1 MILQPRSAA
10 LLVVLLL
17 AACASGARYQGP
29 VSDHFDGERFHND
42 EPFDVGWRE
51 LWRYYREREPGEWT
65 RDLTPPDF
73 ADPPARVAEGAL
85 QVTVIN
91 HATVL
96 IQIDGLNLL
105 TDPVWSARAS
115 PVQWLGPKR
124 FVAPGL
130 RFEQLP
136 PIDAVLISHDH
147 YDHLDLPT
155 LQRLAGRTSTAVH
168 RRAGRRRLVARA
180 GLEHVTALDW
190 DEPVALNER
199 VTVHGQRSQH
209 WTGRGFG
216 KGQRNRSLWMAY
228 AITAPGGP
236 VYFAGDTGYGD
247 HFADSGAAFGPFRLA
262 LLPIGAYK
270 PRWLTEYQHTS
281 PEDAVQAH
289 LDLAALRSIAV
300 HFGTFQL
307 SEEAQIE
314 PVDALAV
321 ARSAAGLPEND
332 FIAPTFGQPYA
343 IAALPAAPELE

>member
-1 MILQPRSAA
+1 MIPQPRSAA

-29 VSDHFDGERFHND
+29 ASDHFDGERFHND

-155 LQRLAGRTSTAVH
+155 LQRLQAEHQPQFIVGLGEDGRL
-168 RRAGRRRLVARA
+168 RER

-216 KGQRNRSLWMAY
+216 KSQRNRSLWMAY
-228 AITAPGGP
+228 AITAPEGRSTLP
-236 VYFAGDTGYGD
+236 ATP
-247 HFADSGAAFGPFRLA
+247 ATANILPTAARL
-262 LLPIGAYK
+262 
-270 PRWLTEYQHTS
+270 S
-281 PEDAVQAH
+281 
-289 LDLAALRSIAV
+289 
-300 HFGTFQL
+300 
-307 SEEAQIE
+307 
-314 PVDALAV
+314 
-321 ARSAAGLPEND
+321 ARSGWPCCPSAPISRAG
-332 FIAPTFGQPYA
+332 
-343 IAALPAAPELE
+343 